1 MKVLQPGWRI
11 SVPRPPYILRR
22 FGRLA
27 AFAGLGVWALGT
39 VVMLLRENA
48 DLFQRF
54 GALGVAASVL
64 FFSDRLTKIELG
76 RQKSV
81 EKLLHEYG
89 VELMAIKQGTPPEV
103 IPKEGYAVDFLTE
116 ERNFD
121 KLRSEAEMFTF
132 LNVLL
137 LTVAT
142 LQWGFGDRIVHRF
155 MTCGQWVC

>member
-1 MKVLQPGWRI
+1 MLTSR
-11 SVPRPPYILRR
+11 YILRR

-27 AFAGLGVWALGT
+27 AFTGLTVWALGT
-39 VVMLLRENA
+39 IFMLLRGNA
-48 DLFQRF
+48 ELFQRF
-54 GALGVAASVL
+54 GALGAAASIL
-64 FFSDRLTKIELG
+64 FFTDRLTKIELG

-89 VELMAIKQGTPPEV
+89 IELMAIKQGKPPTE
-103 IPKEGYAVDFLTE
+103 IPQEGYAVDFLTE

-121 KLRSEAEMFTF
+121 QLRTQAEMFNF
-132 LNVLL
+132 LNVML

-155 MTCGQWVC
+155 MACGEWVC

>member
-1 MKVLQPGWRI
+1 MSTLRN
-11 SVPRPPYILRR
+11 ILRR
-22 FGRLA
+22 FARLVAFIGLA
-27 AFAGLGVWALGT
+27 AWAIGT
-39 VVMLLRENA
+39 VIVLIGANA
-48 DLFQRF
+48 ELFQRF

-64 FFSDRLTKIELG
+64 FFSDRLAKIELG

-89 VELMAIKQGTPPEV
+89 IELSALKQGTAPQD
-103 IPKEGYAVDFLTE
+103 IPAQGYAIDFLTE

-121 KLRSEAEMFTF
+121 ALRQQAEVFNI

-142 LQWGFGDRIVHRF
+142 LQWGFGDRLVNDLII
-155 MTCGQWVC
+155 CGSARC